1 MKNKVI
7 EQVEALEIFEQCM
20 KAIYS
25 LYMAG
30 FWHRNIRPEH
40 FVKVK
45 KTWKLESI
53 VFSESYEGTQ
63 GIKSEYLWDPQYQ
76 PPEAYEKTDFN

>member
-1 MKNKVI
+1 M
-7 EQVEALEIFEQCM
+7 LIFEQIV

-40 FVKVK
+40 FVKSEGV
-45 KTWKLESI
+45 WKLESM
-53 VFSESYEGTQ
+53 VYNEKYKEANGTD
-63 GIKSEYLWDPQYQ
+63 SEYLWNPAYQ
-76 PPEAYEKTDFN
+76 PPEAYEQE